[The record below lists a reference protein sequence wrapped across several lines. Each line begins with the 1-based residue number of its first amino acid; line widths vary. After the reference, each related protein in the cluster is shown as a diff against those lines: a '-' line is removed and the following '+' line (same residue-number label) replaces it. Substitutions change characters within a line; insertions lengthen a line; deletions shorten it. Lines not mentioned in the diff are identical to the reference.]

1 MANFVYNPP
10 FPAVVTGDQS
20 TFTRTFEH
28 RDWVDGQ
35 DVVQAGATPDEAGMN
50 ARLNAL
56 ERDLDAVKTDLS
68 QAFKLIR
75 ELRTALATALG
86 QVQSELNKK
95 TDKAKEGKDSKD
107 GKETKETKDSKDG
120 KETKEA
126 KDGKETKETKEHK
139 DGKETKE
146 TKEFKDGKEGMNA
159 AENLPQMPAPRE
171 DAPPA
176 FFVDAGVDT
185 GADEPAAAPGR
196 AFIRLDE
203 RPRVGERIIAREP
216 SPPSYA
222 P

>member
-1 MANFVYNPP
+1 MANFQYNPP

-35 DVVQAGATPDEAGMN
+35 DVVQAGATPDEPGMN

-56 ERDLDAVKTDLS
+56 ERDFDAVRADLVQS
-68 QAFKLIR
+68 YKLISD
-75 ELRTALATALG
+75 LRKALAVALG
-86 QVQSELNKK
+86 QIQSELNKK

-120 KETKEA
+120 KESKEQ

-146 TKEFKDGKEGMNA
+146 HKEDKDGKEGLNA
-159 AENLPQMPAPRE
+159 IEKNDHLPVPGAPE
-171 DAPPA
+171 LW
-176 FFVDAGVDT
+176 VT
-185 GADEPAAAPGR
+185 GADEGGGAAGAESGR
-196 AFIRLDE
+196 AFIRIDE
-203 RPRVGERIIAREP
+203 RPAVGERILAGDP
-216 SPPSYA
+216 APPA
-222 P
+222 PPQ